1 MKNIIP
7 KYLNQVIVILY
18 HDRELSKS
26 MTSLRVEAYVLMKTQ
41 LSVWTKLNSVS
52 VSKSNNMEPAQ
63 STLGCGRLT
72 PGGTL

>member
-1 MKNIIP
+1 MKNIIL

-26 MTSLRVEAYVLMKTQ
+26 MTSLRVEAYVLMKTR

-52 VSKSNNMEPAQ
+52 VSKIFPII
-63 STLGCGRLT
+63 C
-72 PGGTL
+72 